1 MKLLLIG
8 SGGREHA
15 LAWKLAQSEKIE
27 HIYVAPG
34 NGGTATSPKCSNIED
49 TNYLKF
55 AQDKSIDLIVV
66 GPEIPLAEGIVDA
79 FQAKGFKI
87 WGPSKAA
94 AQLEASKA
102 FSKDFMQR
110 HNIPTANFES
120 FSDYDEALVYLE
132 KQEGQVV
139 IKASGLAAGKGVIL
153 PENIDEARAALKELM
168 LDKVFASAGE
178 TVVIEERLEGPE
190 LSIFAFSDGTNIQL
204 MPACQDHKRA
214 LDGDR
219 GLNTGGMGAYAPAP
233 LATQE
238 IIDEVRDTIILPT
251 INGLRAEGTP
261 YVGVLY
267 TGVMLTANGV
277 KTIEFNCRFGD
288 PETEVLMPLLD
299 SDLVDILLASVEGT
313 LDKQSISWKDQAAVT
328 VVLASGGYPQT
339 YEKGKTI
346 KGLDKTA
353 SLVFHAGTKLAKLDS
368 DTDTYVTAGG
378 RVLNVIGLGQNIAD
392 AVDDAYKG
400 VTTIEFDG
408 MHYRKDI
415 AFQALEQNKQKNNQ
429 KDNL

>member
-15 LAWKLAQSEKIE
+15 MAWKLAQSERVE

-34 NGGTATSPKCSNIED
+34 NGGIATAAKCSNILEE
-49 TNYLKF
+49 NYLQF
-55 AQDKSIDLIVV
+55 AQDNNIDLTVV
-66 GPEIPLAEGIVDA
+66 GPEIPLAEGIVDE
-79 FQAKGFKI
+79 FQAVGLKI

-110 HNIPTANFES
+110 HNVPTAVFES
-120 FSDYDEALVYLE
+120 FDNYDAALAYLE
-132 KQEGQVV
+132 KRDDKVV
-139 IKASGLAAGKGVIL
+139 LKASGLAAGKGVIL
-153 PENIDEARAALKELM
+153 PETKEEAKAALKELM

-190 LSIFAFSDGTNIQL
+190 LSIFAFSDGQNIQL

-214 LDGDR
+214 LDGDE

-233 LATQE
+233 LATQD

-251 INGLRAEGTP
+251 INGMKAEGTP

-267 TGVMLTANGV
+267 TGVMLTKNGV

-299 SDLVDILLASVEGT
+299 SDLLDILLASVEGT
-313 LDKQSISWKDQAAVT
+313 LDKQTIVWKDEAAVT
-328 VVLASGGYPQT
+328 VVLASGGYPQA
-339 YEKGKTI
+339 YEKGKSI
-346 KGLDKTA
+346 KGLENT
-353 SLVFHAGTKLAKLDS
+353 SNLVFHAGTTLEDGNYKTS
-368 DTDTYVTAGG
+368 GG
-378 RVLNVIGLGQNIAD
+378 RVLNVIGMGNTID
-392 AVDDAYKG
+392 EAVDNAYQGLKTIDFDA
-400 VTTIEFDG
+400 
-408 MHYRKDI
+408 MHYRTDI
-415 AFQALEQNKQKNNQ
+415 AFQALAK
-429 KDNL
+429 KDK

>member
-15 LAWKLAQSEKIE
+15 MAWKLAQSERVD

-34 NGGTATSPKCSNIED
+34 NGGTATAAKCSNIKD
-49 TNYLKF
+49 TNYLQF
-55 AQDKSIDLIVV
+55 AQDNNIDLTVV
-66 GPEIPLAEGIVDA
+66 GPEIPLAEGIVDDFEA
-79 FQAKGFKI
+79 VGLKI

-110 HNIPTANFES
+110 HNVPTAAFES
-120 FSDYDEALVYLE
+120 FNNYDAALGYLE
-132 KQEGQVV
+132 KQEDRVV
-139 IKASGLAAGKGVIL
+139 LKASGLAAGKGVIL
-153 PENIDEARAALKELM
+153 PETKEEAKAALKELM

-190 LSIFAFSDGTNIQL
+190 LSIFAFSDGQNIQL

-214 LDGDR
+214 LDGDE

-233 LATQE
+233 LATQD

-251 INGLRAEGTP
+251 INGMNAEGAP

-267 TGVMLTANGV
+267 TGVMLTPNGV

-299 SDLVDILLASVEGT
+299 SDLLDILVASVEGT
-313 LDKQSISWKDQAAVT
+313 LDKQTIVWKDEAAVT
-328 VVLASGGYPQT
+328 VVLASGGYPQV

-346 KGLDKTA
+346 QGLEDTDN
-353 SLVFHAGTKLAKLDS
+353 LVFHAGTALEDGNYLTS
-368 DTDTYVTAGG
+368 GG
-378 RVLNVIGLGQNIAD
+378 RVLNIVGMGKTID
-392 AVDDAYKG
+392 EAVDDAYQG
-400 VTTIEFDG
+400 VKTIDFDA

-415 AFQALEQNKQKNNQ
+415 AFQALAK
-429 KDNL
+429 KDK

>member
-15 LAWKLAQSEKIE
+15 MAWKLAQSERVE

-34 NGGTATSPKCSNIED
+34 NGGTATTAKCSNILEE
-49 TNYLKF
+49 NYLQF
-55 AQDKSIDLIVV
+55 AQDNNIGLTVV
-66 GPEIPLAEGIVDA
+66 GPEIPLAEGIVDDFEA
-79 FQAKGFKI
+79 VGLKI

-110 HNIPTANFES
+110 HKVPTAAFES
-120 FSDYDEALVYLE
+120 FHNYDAALAYLE
-132 KQEGQVV
+132 KQEDKVV
-139 IKASGLAAGKGVIL
+139 LKASGLAAGKGVIL
-153 PENIDEARAALKELM
+153 PETKEEAKAALKELM

-190 LSIFAFSDGTNIQL
+190 LSIFAFSDGKNIQL

-214 LDGDR
+214 LDGDE

-233 LATQE
+233 LATQD

-251 INGLRAEGTP
+251 INGMKAEGTP

-267 TGVMLTANGV
+267 TGVMLTKNGV

-288 PETEVLMPLLD
+288 PETEVLMPLLE
-299 SDLVDILLASVEGT
+299 SDLLDVLEASVEGR
-313 LDKQSISWKDQAAVT
+313 LDKQTIVWKDEAAVT
-328 VVLASGGYPQT
+328 VVLASGGYPQA

-346 KGLDKTA
+346 KGLVDTDN
-353 SLVFHAGTKLAKLDS
+353 LVFHAGTTLEDGSYKTS
-368 DTDTYVTAGG
+368 GG
-378 RVLNVIGLGQNIAD
+378 RVLNVIGMGQTIKE
-392 AVDDAYKG
+392 AVDDAYQGLK
-400 VTTIEFDG
+400 TIDFDA

-415 AFQALEQNKQKNNQ
+415 AFQALAKI
-429 KDNL
+429 DR

>member
-15 LAWKLAQSEKIE
+15 MAWKLAQSEHVE

-34 NGGTATSPKCSNIED
+34 NGGTATAAKCSNILEE
-49 TNYLKF
+49 NYLKF
-55 AQDKSIDLIVV
+55 AQDNNIDLTVV
-66 GPEIPLAEGIVDA
+66 GPEIPLAEGIVDE
-79 FQAKGFKI
+79 FQAVGLKI

-110 HNIPTANFES
+110 HNVPTAVFES
-120 FSDYDEALVYLE
+120 FDNYDAALAYLE
-132 KQEGQVV
+132 KRDDKVV
-139 IKASGLAAGKGVIL
+139 LKASGLAAGKGVIL
-153 PENIDEARAALKELM
+153 PETKEEAKAALKELM

-190 LSIFAFSDGTNIQL
+190 LSIFAFSDGQNIQL

-214 LDGDR
+214 LDGDE

-233 LATQE
+233 LATQN

-251 INGLRAEGTP
+251 INGMKAEGTP

-267 TGVMLTANGV
+267 TGVMLTKNGV

-299 SDLVDILLASVEGT
+299 SDLLDILLASVEGT
-313 LDKQSISWKDQAAVT
+313 LDKQTIVWKDEAAVT
-328 VVLASGGYPQT
+328 VVLASGGYPQA
-339 YEKGKTI
+339 YEKGKSI
-346 KGLDKTA
+346 KGLENT
-353 SLVFHAGTKLAKLDS
+353 SNLVFHAGTTLEDGNYKTS
-368 DTDTYVTAGG
+368 GG
-378 RVLNVIGLGQNIAD
+378 RVLNVIGMGNTID
-392 AVDDAYKG
+392 EAVDNAYQGLKTIDFDA
-400 VTTIEFDG
+400 
-408 MHYRKDI
+408 MHYRTDI
-415 AFQALEQNKQKNNQ
+415 AFQALAK
-429 KDNL
+429 KDK